1 MFLRAPSRTVWIATV
16 AVFVGIPGLVES
28 PYYMHVLV
36 LSGLFVVVS
45 SGLNLILGYAGQL
58 AFGYTAFFALGAYAA
73 ALLALH
79 SPMPFW
85 VNVPLSAVFAGSVAY
100 LLGYP
105 CLRLRGPYF
114 AVLTIAFAE
123 IIRLIAN
130 NWIALTRGPMG
141 LSGIPT
147 PSIGFPGR
155 LSVHF
160 GNEVGFYYVSLFLA
174 VAATWMCY
182 RLIHCRY
189 GRAFVA
195 IRENEDLAA
204 SVGVDPFRMKMVAWV
219 ASAAI
224 GGIGGG
230 AYAYYIQVVDPL
242 LFSFYYVFVVFT
254 MVIVGGR
261 GTIAGPIIGGLL
273 LTMVPESLRL
283 AESYRMIVFAVLL
296 LAAIVFMPQ
305 GIAGWYE
312 ARKNRDGQRCQ
323 ER

>member
-1 MFLRAPSRTVWIATV
+1 MFHSASRLVIPTV
-16 AVFVGIPGLVES
+16 AVIVFCAVPIFLDS
-28 PYYMHVLV
+28 PYHLHVLV

-79 SPMPFW
+79 SPAPFW
-85 VNVPLSAVFAGSVAY
+85 INIPLAAVFSGSVAY

-105 CLRLRGPYF
+105 CLKLRGPYF

-123 IIRLIAN
+123 IIRLVAN
-130 NWIALTRGPMG
+130 NWIGLTRGPMG
-141 LSGIPT
+141 LSGIPS
-147 PSIGFPGR
+147 PSITLPG
-155 LSVHF
+155 LESVSID
-160 GNEVGFYYVSLFLA
+160 NEVSFYYIALFLA
-174 VAATWMCY
+174 AATVYTCH

-189 GRAFVA
+189 GRAFIA

-204 SVGVDPFRMKMVAWV
+204 SVGVDPFRLKMVAWV
-219 ASAAI
+219 ASAVI
-224 GGIGGG
+224 GGVGGG

-273 LTMVPESLRL
+273 LTIVPESLRL

-296 LAAIVFMPQ
+296 LIAITFLPQ
-305 GIAGWYE
+305 GIAGWYKAWS
-312 ARKNRDGQRCQ
+312 ARDARRG
-323 ER
+323 

>member
-1 MFLRAPSRTVWIATV
+1 MVPIIAFG
-16 AVFVGIPGLVES
+16 ALPLVVDS
-28 PYYMHVLV
+28 AYYMHVLV
-36 LSGLFVVVS
+36 LSALFVVVS
-45 SGLNLILGYAGQL
+45 SGLNLILGYTGQL

-79 SPMPFW
+79 SPAPFW
-85 VNVPLSAVFAGSVAY
+85 VNIPLAAGFSGAVAY

-123 IIRLIAN
+123 IIRLVAN

-141 LSGIPT
+141 LSGIPA
-147 PSIGFPGR
+147 PSINFPGR
-155 LSVHF
+155 VSLTI
-160 GNEVGFYYVSLFLA
+160 GTEVSFYYIALLLA
-174 VAATWMCY
+174 VATTYVCY

-204 SVGVDPFRMKMVAWV
+204 SVGVDPFRLKMVAWV
-219 ASAAI
+219 ASAVI

-230 AYAYYIQVVDPL
+230 AYAYYIQVVDPV

-261 GTIAGPIIGGLL
+261 GTIAGPIVGGVL
-273 LTMVPESLRL
+273 LTVLPESLRL
-283 AESYRMIVFAVLL
+283 AESYRMIVFGMLL
-296 LAAIVFMPQ
+296 LGAIVFLPQ
-305 GIAGWYE
+305 GIVGWYE
-312 ARKNRDGQRCQ
+312 TRVIQHRQRC
-323 ER
+323 RGS